1 MRETADELVELQ
13 RLLDE
18 SVASRNEHLVAIMT
32 PERHLAAEQMVRVLD
47 GMQVLVVATVT
58 ADGRPLTSCV
68 DGHLIHGRWHFTT
81 DATATKARHLAARP
95 AVSATH
101 ARGDTFGVFT
111 HGTAQRLTPE
121 HLDFAEV
128 DDHLTTHYGS
138 SPSTWA
144 PDIAYLRIQPRWMLA
159 YAADP
164 AALMRADTI
173 EDPPSS

>member
-1 MRETADELVELQ
+1 MRETAEELAELQ
-13 RLLDE
+13 ALLDR
-18 SVASRNEHLVAIMT
+18 SVAGGNEHLQAIMT
-32 PERHLAAEQMVRVLD
+32 PERLLTAEQMVQLLG

-68 DGHLIHGRWHFTT
+68 DAHLLHGRWVFTT
-81 DATATKARHLAARP
+81 DAIATKARHLAARP

-111 HGTAQRLTPE
+111 HGVAERLTPE
-121 HLDFAEV
+121 HPDFAEV
-128 DDHLTTHYGS
+128 DEHLTAHYES

-164 AALMRADTI
+164 AALVSA
-173 EDPPSS
+173 DPPSS

>member
-18 SVASRNEHLVAIMT
+18 SVASRNQHLVAIMT
-32 PERHLAAEQMVRVLD
+32 PERRLTAEQMVRVLD

-68 DGHLIHGRWHFTT
+68 DGHLLHGRWVFTT
-81 DATATKARHLAARP
+81 DATAIKARHLAARP

-111 HGTAQRLTPE
+111 HGTAERLTPE
-121 HLDFAEV
+121 HPDFAEIE
-128 DDHLTTHYGS
+128 DYLTGFYGS
-138 SPSTWA
+138 SPSSWA
-144 PDIAYLRIQPRWMLA
+144 PDIAYLRIQPRWTLA
-159 YAADP
+159 YAAD
-164 AALMRADTI
+164 ATTLLGGDAGR
-173 EDPPSS
+173 

>member
-1 MRETADELVELQ
+1 MRETPEEIAELQ
-13 RLLDE
+13 RLLD
-18 SVASRNEHLVAIMT
+18 ASLQSDNEHLLAIMT
-32 PERHLAAEQMVRVLD
+32 PERRVTAEQMVRALD
-47 GMQVLVVATVT
+47 GMHVLVVATVT

-111 HGTAQRLTPE
+111 HGTAERLTPD
-121 HLDFAEV
+121 HPDFAEV
-128 DDHLTTHYGS
+128 DAHLTAHYES
-138 SPSTWA
+138 SPSSWA
-144 PDIAYLRIQPRWMLA
+144 PDIAYLRIEPRWMLA

-164 AALMRADTI
+164 TTLLAPA
-173 EDPPSS
+173 

>member
-1 MRETADELVELQ
+1 MLETADEIAALQ
-13 RLLDE
+13 DLLD
-18 SVASRNEHLVAIMT
+18 ASIASDNAHLVAIMT
-32 PERHLAAEQMVRVLD
+32 PERRLSAEQMTQLLV

-68 DGHLIHGRWHFTT
+68 DGHFVHGRWVFTT

-101 ARGDTFGVFT
+101 NRGEELGIFT
-111 HGTAQRLTPE
+111 HGTAERLTPDHPDFAMVDE
-121 HLDFAEV
+121 HLTA
-128 DDHLTTHYGS
+128 HYGA

-159 YAADP
+159 YAASP
-164 AALMRADTI
+164 AALFANA
-173 EDPPSS
+173 

>member
-1 MRETADELVELQ
+1 MRERPEELVVLQ
-13 RLLDE
+13 ELLDR
-18 SVASRNEHLVAIMT
+18 SVAGGNDHLVAIMT
-32 PERHLAAEQMVRVLD
+32 PERRVTAEQMVRVLD

-68 DGHLIHGRWHFTT
+68 DGHLLHGRWHFTT

-111 HGTAQRLTPE
+111 HGTAERLTPA
-121 HLDFAEV
+121 HPDFAEV
-128 DDHLTTHYGS
+128 EDHLATHYGS
-138 SPSTWA
+138 SPSSWA
-144 PDIAYLRIQPRWMLA
+144 PDIAYLRIEPRWMLA

-164 AALMRADTI
+164 
-173 EDPPSS
+173 SSLLATA

>member
-1 MRETADELVELQ
+1 MRETPDEIAELA
-13 RLLDE
+13 RLLDQ
-18 SVASRNEHLVAIMT
+18 SMATRNEHLLSIMT
-32 PERHLAAEQMVRVLD
+32 PERRLTAQQMVTALD
-47 GMQVLVVATVT
+47 GMQVLVLATTT

-68 DGHLIHGRWHFTT
+68 DGHLLHGRWVFTT
-81 DATATKARHLAARP
+81 DATATKARHIAARP
-95 AVSATH
+95 DVSATH

-111 HGTAQRLTPE
+111 HGTAERLTPE
-121 HLDFAEV
+121 HTDFAEV
-128 DDHLTTHYGS
+128 DEHLTTHYGS

>member
-1 MRETADELVELQ
+1 MRETTTELAELQ

-18 SVASRNEHLVAIMT
+18 SVSTGNEHLLAIMT
-32 PERHLAAEQMVRVLD
+32 PERRLSAEQMVRALD

-68 DGHLIHGRWHFTT
+68 DAHLLHGRWVFTT

-101 ARGDTFGVFT
+101 ARGEALGVFT
-111 HGTAQRLTPE
+111 HGTAEWLTPE
-121 HLDFAEV
+121 HPDFAEV
-128 DDHLTTHYGS
+128 EDHLATHYGS
-138 SPSTWA
+138 SPSSWA
-144 PDIAYLRIQPRWMLA
+144 PDIAYLRIEPRWMLA

-164 AALMRADTI
+164 ASLLATA
-173 EDPPSS
+173 

>member
-1 MRETADELVELQ
+1 MRETPEELVALQ
-13 RLLDE
+13 GLLDR
-18 SVASRNEHLVAIMT
+18 SVTGGNDHLVAIMT
-32 PERHLAAEQMVRVLD
+32 PERRVTAEQMVRVLD

-68 DGHLIHGRWHFTT
+68 DGHLLHGRWVFTT

-111 HGTAQRLTPE
+111 HGTAERLTPE
-121 HLDFAEV
+121 HPDFAEIE
-128 DDHLTTHYGS
+128 DYLTGFYGS
-138 SPSTWA
+138 SPSSWA

-159 YAADP
+159 CAADATSLLASP
-164 AALMRADTI
+164 
-173 EDPPSS
+173 

>member
-1 MRETADELVELQ
+1 MRETPDEIAELQ
-13 RLLDE
+13 RLLD
-18 SVASRNEHLVAIMT
+18 ASLQTDNEHLLAIMT
-32 PERHLAAEQMVRVLD
+32 PERRVTAVQMVRALD
-47 GMQVLVVATVT
+47 GMHVLVVATVT

-111 HGTAQRLTPE
+111 HGTAERLTPD
-121 HLDFAEV
+121 HPDFAEV
-128 DDHLTTHYGS
+128 DAHLTAHYES
-138 SPSTWA
+138 SPSSWA
-144 PDIAYLRIQPRWMLA
+144 PDIAYLRIEPRWMLA

-164 AALMRADTI
+164 TTLLTPA
-173 EDPPSS
+173 